1 MEFPE
6 RSCCFPTK
14 RFLVSGLLVVT
25 ISLWITA
32 CGSDTMPVSA
42 ESSGVFLDSAVQ
54 GLSFSTPSQTGITD
68 AAGTFSYLEGESV
81 IFSIGNLDF
90 PETRASSV
98 VTPLEVFGESSA
110 RAVPVV
116 NLSRLLQSLDIDGD
130 AGNGITIAPEAA
142 LSASSVDF
150 SGADFDQQVIN
161 LIANSGSVNST
172 LVEDEVAI
180 AHLEATL
187 VDNGLSVNGCT
198 SEHPLVGRQAEFETR
213 FHGVAG
219 LVRIVDDCTI
229 RISGFNYDGQG
240 PQVYF
245 YGALDGRYSAE
256 QAFIIGERLDGT
268 VYVNDELV
276 LTLPAGSTL
285 DEMNGISVWCADF
298 DINFGSAE
306 FAVLPE

>member
-1 MEFPE
+1 M
-6 RSCCFPTK
+6 
-14 RFLVSGLLVVT
+14 
-25 ISLWITA
+25 
-32 CGSDTMPVSA
+32 
-42 ESSGVFLDSAVQ
+42 
-54 GLSFSTPSQTGITD
+54 
-68 AAGTFSYLEGESV
+68 
-81 IFSIGNLDF
+81 
-90 PETRASSV
+90 
-98 VTPLEVFGESSA
+98 
-110 RAVPVV
+110 
-116 NLSRLLQSLDIDGD
+116 
-130 AGNGITIAPEAA
+130 
-142 LSASSVDF
+142 
-150 SGADFDQQVIN
+150 
-161 LIANSGSVNST
+161 
-172 LVEDEVAI
+172 
-180 AHLEATL
+180 
-187 VDNGLSVNGCT
+187 DNGLSVNRCT

-229 RISGFNYDGQG
+229 SISGFNYDGQG

-285 DEMNGISVWCADF
+285 NEMNGISVWCAEF